1 MVEIIFLD
9 GKFPPRTGQYHSAIV
24 LSMDNWDDYGY
35 KTSFIMSYCD
45 KEGNVKS
52 VGEVKIYC
60 KESCDTNAHRNTGHT
75 IHTLQ
80 KKTLNGQ
87 EGLGLNYCS
96 LGQSLLYYEKLK
108 RFVSEEYKSILKR
121 LNDIATD
128 DKVRQDFIEDNGVR
142 LSLLRSS
149 GAEKALKE
157 AKEIIYETARA
168 KNDLSFQYRL
178 IVPYDHSPSVLSF
191 NYTPTEE
198 LPFRIN
204 VLIGKNATGK
214 TRALAKLSDSLCGW
228 TISEEN
234 DCFITGRP
242 PVDKVMPISF
252 SVFDSFRKPPEAD
265 DGRSLSSYAYLGI
278 QSEVGPL
285 TQSKLL
291 EKLKS
296 YYSAIKER
304 ERLKIW
310 HDFLSELMEREHQD
324 TVDLIT
330 KGQFD
335 RANLSSGQQILVYVF
350 TGLIAQIEK
359 ESILLFDEPEL
370 HLHPNAISNTVRLIY
385 RLLDQFNSY
394 AIIATHS
401 PLVLQEIPSRYI
413 QILDR
418 IEGSLYTR
426 KPDIE
431 CLGNN
436 ISDIVFH
443 VFDVTDRESNYKT
456 VFRKLSRTKSFDEI
470 LELFDGRLSF
480 NAMVFLKSCYTEK

>member
-1 MVEIIFLD
+1 MIEIIFLD
-9 GKFPPRTGQYHSAIV
+9 SNFPPRTGQYHSAIV

-35 KTSFIMSYCD
+35 KTSFLMSYCD
-45 KEGNVKS
+45 KEGKVKG

-60 KESCDTNAHRNTGHT
+60 KESSDTKAQRSTGHT

-80 KKTLNGQ
+80 KRKLTGAECL
-87 EGLGLNYCS
+87 EPKYCS

-108 RFVSEEYKSILKR
+108 RFASEEYKSILTR
-121 LNDIATD
+121 LNDIAID
-128 DKVRQDFIEDNGVR
+128 DNIRQEFIKDDGVR

-149 GAEKALKE
+149 GAEKALNE
-157 AKEIIYETARA
+157 AKEIIFETDRA

-191 NYTPTEE
+191 NFSPTEE

-228 TISEEN
+228 TISDEN

-335 RANLSSGQQILVYVF
+335 RAKLSSGQQILVYVF